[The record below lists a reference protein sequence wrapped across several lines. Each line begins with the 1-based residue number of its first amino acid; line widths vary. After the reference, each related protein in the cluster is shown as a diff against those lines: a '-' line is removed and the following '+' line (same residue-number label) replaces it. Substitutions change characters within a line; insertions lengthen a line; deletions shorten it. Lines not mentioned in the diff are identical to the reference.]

1 MPERFDNL
9 LSDAVETAGRAAHAP
24 GAAAARARGRRLRNQ
39 RRVTAAALSLT
50 LLAGVSTAAV
60 TLGGR
65 LGGSTDTATV
75 ASSGPTASSSP
86 RFTPSTIPSGTSAS
100 PSRSSSTGTTP
111 SGSQSPTNVP
121 QPGTVVA
128 AAWLSA
134 GQMPFGTGYQGSWQ
148 VSTDTEGTM
157 LGDSV
162 YRESA
167 PMALCSEDI
176 GTAPSTALSKG
187 LTGDQFKVFTGQGI
201 LVTGQAVAAYPSQET
216 LFYPSSAAAKSAW
229 NELPVAFSVCK
240 KQITGTNPTTGL
252 YLTGSVQQTLD
263 EGDAA
268 CWSTLT
274 TPPSSIQNAHGQV
287 MHACFVRSGSLITVV
302 TIQVH
307 DDDSFSEVGFGSIDS
322 ATISAL
328 RQALSAYGPAS

>member
-39 RRVTAAALSLT
+39 RRVTAAALSLAM
-50 LLAGVSTAAV
+50 LAGLSTAAV
-60 TLGGR
+60 TLSGR
-65 LGGSTDTATV
+65 HGGSTDTATV
-75 ASSGPTASSSP
+75 ASSGPTASP
-86 RFTPSTIPSGTSAS
+86 G
-100 PSRSSSTGTTP
+100 RSSSTGTTP
-111 SGSQSPTNVP
+111 SGSQSSTKVP

-134 GQMPFGTGYQGSWQ
+134 SQMPFGTGYQGSWQ
-148 VSTDTEGTM
+148 VSTDTEGTL

-187 LTGDQFKVFTGQGI
+187 LTGDQFKAFTGQGI

-216 LFYPSSAAAKSAW
+216 LFYPSAAAAQSAW
-229 NELPVAFSVCK
+229 DELPVAFAICK

-252 YLTGSVQQTLD
+252 YLTGSVQQTLG
-263 EGDAA
+263 EGDAV
-268 CWSTLT
+268 CWSTLA

-307 DDDSFSEVGFGSIDS
+307 DDDSFSEVSFGSIDS